1 LPFYEKF
8 EKKYKERPTLTA
20 SIYNSILIIK
30 EGIERAGSLDTEKV
44 VLALEKTDFAGT
56 QGRVRFDKNHDAL
69 YGPGGLTGCNVQWM
83 PNGTMSTWWPNGWKG
98 IKYEG
103 VNELQ
108 FSPWMV
114 KYWKENA
121 GKK

>member
-1 LPFYEKF
+1 
-8 EKKYKERPTLTA
+8 
-20 SIYNSILIIK
+20 
-30 EGIERAGSLDTEKV
+30 
-44 VLALEKTDFAGT
+44 
-56 QGRVRFDKNHDAL
+56 
-69 YGPGGLTGCNVQWM
+69 M